1 MNLISELLDFR
12 KLEQGQMQLKVSKQ
26 DIVSFV
32 NEIFLSFKEYASNK
46 QIEYQFSS
54 NEPKVYCWFD
64 AKQLQKV
71 FFNLLSNAFKYTK
84 KNDRVIVQ
92 IENESQIIKIKVID
106 TGIGIDREYL

>member
-46 QIEYQFSS
+46 QIEYQFSN
-54 NEPKVYCWFD
+54 NEPKSI
-64 AKQLQKV
+64 
-71 FFNLLSNAFKYTK
+71 LL
-84 KNDRVIVQ
+84 V
-92 IENESQIIKIKVID
+92 
-106 TGIGIDREYL
+106 